1 MERGGCNKVT
11 GRTDRSANAN
21 GSGRRATVRD
31 IAAQT
36 GVSIATVSRVLNGQ
50 AHVAPETRELV
61 QRAVESLG
69 AQAPEAR
76 SNPARA
82 ASSAAKLAQGAVYL
96 RCPYLLTDY
105 FGLIV
110 SSIAET
116 LELHG
121 RTLILDA
128 GEASQQATVLPTLAA
143 RPGVGGAIVILP
155 PEPSEQLVALRAQ
168 GFPFVVVDPRTPPP
182 RDIAAV
188 SAAHFAGARA
198 MTAHLVALGHRRI
211 GVVAGPHNW
220 LAGEARLAGHTSAL
234 ADAGVLP
241 DPKLTRAGEPTTRFG
256 YEAAAQLLDADTG
269 TETRTQDPRPTALV
283 CFNDKAAVGAL
294 AAAVERGL
302 RVPEDLSIGGFD
314 DIDLAQATSPMLT
327 TVRQPLEEMGR
338 MAVSLLIRLLERHR
352 LDALHVELATEL
364 IVRGSTG
371 PAPTPAT

>member
-1 MERGGCNKVT
+1 M
-11 GRTDRSANAN
+11 
-21 GSGRRATVRD
+21 TVRD
-31 IAAQT
+31 LAAHT

-50 AHVAPETRELV
+50 ANVAPETRELV
-61 QRAVESLG
+61 ERAFEELG
-69 AQAPEAR
+69 AQAPA
-76 SNPARA
+76 NWTGPARTT
-82 ASSAAKLAQGAVYL
+82 QGAVYL

-121 RTLILDA
+121 RTLILNA
-128 GEASQQATVLPTLAA
+128 GEAAQQETVLRTLSS
-143 RPGVGGAIVILP
+143 RPSIVGAIVILP
-155 PEPSEQLVALRAQ
+155 PEPSAQLVALRAR
-168 GFPFVVVDPRTPPP
+168 GFPFVVVDPRTPIP

-211 GVVAGPHNW
+211 GVIAGPHNW
-220 LAGEARLAGHTSAL
+220 LASEARLAGHASAL
-234 ADAGVLP
+234 ADVGVLP
-241 DPKLTRAGEPTTRFG
+241 DSALTRPGEPTTRDG
-256 YEAAAQLLDADTG
+256 HRAAAELLDLPD
-269 TETRTQDPRPTALV
+269 RPTALV

-294 AAAVERGL
+294 TAAAQRGL
-302 RVPEDLSIGGFD
+302 RVPEDLSIAGFD
-314 DIDLAQATSPMLT
+314 DIDLAQATSPLLT
-327 TVRQPLEEMGR
+327 TVRQPLAEMGR

-371 PAPTPAT
+371 PVRPD

>member
-1 MERGGCNKVT
+1 M
-11 GRTDRSANAN
+11 
-21 GSGRRATVRD
+21 RD

-61 QRAVESLG
+61 QRAVERLG

-76 SNPARA
+76 SNP
-82 ASSAAKLAQGAVYL
+82 AAKLAQGAVYL

-128 GEASQQATVLPTLAA
+128 GEASQQATVLPTLAT

-155 PEPSEQLVALRAQ
+155 PEPSEQLVALRAK
-168 GFPFVVVDPRTPPP
+168 GFPFVVVDPRTAPP

-211 GVVAGPHNW
+211 GVIAGPHNW

-241 DPKLTRAGEPTTRFG
+241 DPKLTRAGEPTTTFG
-256 YEAAAQLLDADTG
+256 YDAATRLLNG
-269 TETRTQDPRPTALV
+269 EKRPTALV

-294 AAAVERGL
+294 AAAVEQGL
-302 RVPEDLSIGGFD
+302 RVPDDLSIGGFD

-364 IVRGSTG
+364 IIRGSTA
-371 PAPTPAT
+371 PAPR

>member
-1 MERGGCNKVT
+1 MPDSSGPTPAGN
-11 GRTDRSANAN
+11 
-21 GSGRRATVRD
+21 GRRATVRD

-61 QRAVESLG
+61 RRAVERLG

-76 SNPARA
+76 SGGARA
-82 ASSAAKLAQGAVYL
+82 AAAAKTAQGAVYL

-128 GEASQQATVLPTLAA
+128 GEASQHTTVLPTLAA
-143 RPGVGGAIVILP
+143 RPGVSGAIVILP
-155 PEPSEQLVALRAQ
+155 PEPSEQLVALRAK
-168 GFPFVVVDPRTPPP
+168 GLPFVVVDPRTTPP

-198 MTAHLVALGHRRI
+198 MTAHLVGLGHRRI
-211 GVVAGPHNW
+211 AVIAGPHNW

-234 ADAGVLP
+234 ADVGVLP
-241 DPKLTRAGEPTTRFG
+241 DPALIRAGEPTTRFG
-256 YEAAAQLLDADTG
+256 HEAAAQLLDTAAG
-269 TETRTQDPRPTALV
+269 NQRPTALV

-294 AAAVERGL
+294 AAASERGL
-302 RVPEDLSIGGFD
+302 RVPGDLSIGGFD

-352 LDALHVELATEL
+352 VDALHVELATEL

-371 PAPTPAT
+371 PAAN